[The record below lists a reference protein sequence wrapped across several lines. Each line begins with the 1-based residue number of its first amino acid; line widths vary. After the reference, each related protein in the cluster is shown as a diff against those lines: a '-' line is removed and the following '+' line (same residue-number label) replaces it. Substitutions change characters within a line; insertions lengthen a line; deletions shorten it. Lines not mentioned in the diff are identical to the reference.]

1 MRSLRWGRL
10 VSLALGCCV
19 LAPGLLTAQNL
30 TVIGGT
36 NLQKQLTVC
45 IEHVSAE
52 DLDRLP
58 GLDHSMTIVIL
69 EHETFMTVKDS
80 FRAHRTKLAFSNL
93 RARRMYLPSDVF
105 RDLDTTLRCIP
116 HELGHFVTQSAYED
130 HAENAAEGIR
140 KRARQV
146 PGRRHRTAG
155 LAGTDQACGA

>member
-80 FRAHRTKLAFSNL
+80 FAPTAPNLHFPISRPGECTCLLTCSGTWTPPCAAFPTNWAILSL
-93 RARRMYLPSDVF
+93 KAP
-105 RDLDTTLRCIP
+105 I
-116 HELGHFVTQSAYED
+116 
-130 HAENAAEGIR
+130 ENAAEGIR